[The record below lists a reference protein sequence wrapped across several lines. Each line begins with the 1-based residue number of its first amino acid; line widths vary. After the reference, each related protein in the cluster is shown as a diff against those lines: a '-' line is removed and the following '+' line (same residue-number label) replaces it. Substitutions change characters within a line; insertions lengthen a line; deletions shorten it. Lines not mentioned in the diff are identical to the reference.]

1 MSTVVNESEFD
12 QLYNV
17 GEVIGAPKGI
27 NFSIVYEQCLN
38 NLIAVSGLQ
47 QSASKPDS

>member
-17 GEVIGAPKGI
+17 GEVIGAPNGI
-27 NFSIVYEQCLN
+27 NLSIVYEQCLN
-38 NLIAVSGLQ
+38 LIAVSGLQ
-47 QSASKPDS
+47 